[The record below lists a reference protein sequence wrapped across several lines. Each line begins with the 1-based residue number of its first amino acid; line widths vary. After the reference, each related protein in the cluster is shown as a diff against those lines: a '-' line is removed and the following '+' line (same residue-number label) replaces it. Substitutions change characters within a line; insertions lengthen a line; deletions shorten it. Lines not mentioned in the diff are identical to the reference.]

1 MKITIVSSEAVPF
14 AKTGGLAD
22 VVTALGKE
30 LVELGNEVTVMLPF
44 YQGIHIIPTSV
55 TGPLSLTFAG
65 RHISYSIL
73 ESVHEGVHMVF
84 VDAPNYFQ
92 RSGIYGDLFGSFGD
106 NDERF
111 IFFTRACIDY
121 YKRRGDRPDVF
132 HCNDWPTGLFSLFLR
147 THYYHDQ
154 VSYTPVLFTIH
165 NIAYQGTFP
174 RERYALLELGGDYF
188 TADSTEF
195 FGTVSFLKAGILY
208 SDLLTTVSKRYSYE
222 IQTPEYGYR
231 MDGVLRR
238 RADRLF
244 GVLNGIDDDHWNPQ
258 TDHLIARNYSIN
270 DLSGKDD
277 CRLELLASAELN
289 SNTVWPV
296 IGIISR
302 LASQKGFDLLESA
315 GERILDMGTKL
326 VVLGSGEHRYEQ
338 YFHGLRARRPHQVA
352 VAMKFDNVLAH
363 KIEAGADMFLMP
375 SHYEPCGLNQ
385 MYSLRYGTIP
395 VVRATG
401 GLDDTVQEWDWNSST
416 GSGFKFYDYNADALL
431 GAVWRARSAFE
442 NKDAWRKL
450 QLNGMRGNYSWRSSA
465 LQYMGLYEQAVH
477 LK

>member
-1 MKITIVSSEAVPF
+1 MKIAIVTSEAVPF

-30 LVELGNEVTVMLPF
+30 LVELGNHVTVMMPF
-44 YQGIHIIPTSV
+44 YKGVSIIPTKVVS
-55 TGPLSLTFAG
+55 PLALSFAG

-73 ESVHEGVHMVF
+73 ESVHEGIHMVF

-92 RSGIYGDLFGSFGD
+92 RSGIYGDSYGGFGD

-111 IFFTRACIDY
+111 IFFTRACVDY
-121 YKRRGDRPDVF
+121 YKRKGERPDVF
-132 HCNDWPTGLFSLFLR
+132 HCNDWPTGLFPLFLR
-147 THYYHDQ
+147 THYYHDEI
-154 VSYTPVLFTIH
+154 SRTPVLFTIH
-165 NIAYQGTFP
+165 NIAYQGNFGAD
-174 RERYALLELGGDYF
+174 RYGLLELGGDYF
-188 TADSTEF
+188 TAGSTEF
-195 FGTVSFLKAGILY
+195 FGMVSFMKSGILY
-208 SDLLTTVSKRYSYE
+208 SDLLTTVSRRYSQE

-231 MDGVLRR
+231 MDGVLRG

-244 GVLNGIDDDHWNPQ
+244 GVLNGIDDEVWNPE
-258 TDHLIARNYSIN
+258 TDRLIAQNYSAKN
-270 DLSGKDD
+270 PKGKQA
-277 CRLELLASAELN
+277 CRKELLAAAGLN
-289 SNTVWPV
+289 ETVWPV

-302 LASQKGFDLLESA
+302 LASQKGFDLLEAA

-326 VVLGSGEHRYEQ
+326 VVLGSGEYRYEQ
-338 YFHGLRARRPHQVA
+338 YFNNLRARRPHQVA

-401 GLDDTVQEWDWNSST
+401 GLEDTVQEWDWNAWS
-416 GSGFKFYDYNADALL
+416 GNGFKFYDYHAEALL
-431 GAVWRARSAFE
+431 GAVARARNAFE

-450 QLNGMRGNYSWRSSA
+450 QENGMRGNYSWRSSA
-465 LQYMGLYEQAVH
+465 LQYMGLYDQAVH

>member
-30 LVELGNEVTVMLPF
+30 LVELGNEVTLMIPF
-44 YQGIHIIPTSV
+44 YQGISIVPTTV
-55 TGPLSLTFAG
+55 TGPLSLSFAG

-73 ESVHEGVHMVF
+73 ESVHEGIHIVF

-92 RSGIYGDLFGSFGD
+92 RSGIYGDSFGGFND

-111 IFFTRACIDY
+111 IFFTRACIEY
-121 YKRRGDRPDVF
+121 YKRKGDRPDVF
-132 HCNDWPTGLFSLFLR
+132 HCNDWPTGLLPLFLR
-147 THYYHDQ
+147 THYYHDFI
-154 VSYTPVLFTIH
+154 SRTPVLFTIH
-165 NIAYQGTFP
+165 NIAYQGNFSAD
-174 RERYALLELGGDYF
+174 RYSLLELGRDYF

-195 FGTVSFLKAGILY
+195 FGMVSFLKTGILY

-222 IQTPEYGYR
+222 IQTPEFGYR

-244 GVLNGIDDDHWNPQ
+244 GVLNGIDDEVWNPE
-258 TDHLIARNYSIN
+258 TDGLIVRNYSIN
-270 DLSGKDD
+270 NLAGKED
-277 CRLELLASAELN
+277 CRKELLASAGLN
-289 SNTVWPV
+289 VSTVWPV

-315 GERILDMGTKL
+315 GDRILDMGTKL
-326 VVLGSGEHRYEQ
+326 IVLGSGEYRYEQ
-338 YFHGLRARRPHQVA
+338 YFNGLRARRPHQVA
-352 VAMKFDNVLAH
+352 VALKFDNVLAH

-385 MYSLRYGTIP
+385 MYSLRYGTVP

-401 GLDDTVQEWDWNSST
+401 GLDDTVQEWDWNTSS
-416 GSGFKFYDYNADALL
+416 GNGFKFFEYTADALL
-431 GAVWRARSAFE
+431 GAVWRARTAFD
-442 NKDAWRKL
+442 NKDAWRQL
-450 QLNGMRGNYSWRSSA
+450 QQNGMRGNYSWRSSA
-465 LQYMGLYEQAVH
+465 LKYMGLYEQAVH